1 MRWSGQQRM
10 RRCRD
15 TGRGADVFDESCDDI
30 RMTAGTIVDVETIRV
45 RAELSEPR
53 GPSIL
58 TYQIRESLFIKL
70 TTDDG
75 RVGWGETY
83 PMAGVQAAI
92 EDVLKPLV
100 TGSSPLQTRALH
112 LRMMSATFS
121 NGFAVGGM
129 DLALHDLWGKA
140 LGVPV
145 HVLYGGALRNR
156 VEAYASLPGY
166 YDDRGPEAHWVDEA
180 LALRERGFSGMKFRV
195 GRFDP
200 RRELPILGRVRSE
213 LPETRLMAD
222 GNAGY
227 SPASALRA
235 ARGLQ
240 ELEFAWLEEP
250 TPQAGYIGYP
260 DLRQKMGLPLAGGE
274 GLMTRQSAHQALERG
289 CFDIVQ
295 PDVSICSGLTECLFI
310 GELARLSQVRCI
322 PHCWAGAITLAATL
336 QLAVLLPE
344 PSRLPGVDA
353 PLLEYDVTENPFR
366 DDVAV
371 GEPFA
376 LHDGYVEVPTG
387 PGLGVEIDE
396 QRLRSYA
403 V

>member
-1 MRWSGQQRM
+1 
-10 RRCRD
+10 
-15 TGRGADVFDESCDDI
+15 
-30 RMTAGTIVDVETIRV
+30 
-45 RAELSEPR
+45 
-53 GPSIL
+53 
-58 TYQIRESLFIKL
+58 
-70 TTDDG
+70 
-75 RVGWGETY
+75 
-83 PMAGVQAAI
+83 
-92 EDVLKPLV
+92 
-100 TGSSPLQTRALH
+100 
-112 LRMMSATFS
+112 
-121 NGFAVGGM
+121 M

-166 YDDRGPEAHWVDEA
+166 YDDRGPEAHWLDEA
-180 LALRERGFSGMKFRV
+180 QALINTGFHGMKFRV

-200 RRELPILGRVRSE
+200 RRELPILANVRDQVG
-213 LPETRLMAD
+213 PDVRLMAD

-235 ARGLQ
+235 ARELQ

-260 DLRQKMGLPLAGGE
+260 ELRAKMGLPLAGGE
-274 GLMTRQSAHQALERG
+274 GLMTRHSAHQTLERG
-289 CFDIVQ
+289 CFDIIQ
-295 PDVSICSGLTECLFI
+295 PDVSICSGLSECLFI

-336 QLAVLLPE
+336 QLAALLPE
-344 PSRLPGVDA
+344 PSRMPGVDA

-366 DDVAV
+366 DDVVV
-371 GEPFA
+371 GDPFV
-376 LHDGYVEVPTG
+376 LHDGYVELPTR

-396 QRLRSYA
+396 GRLRRYA